1 MKKHISPSNNLKNL
15 NLIINSDTYKLAH
28 EDIGLLSRNEMRG
41 VRMLLEITKPDLI
54 LEENKILST
63 IIIFGGA
70 SITEESN
77 IKKRLENIEELIKKN
92 PKSILLKRNL
102 NRLENLLLMSH
113 YYQSAREFSKLAS
126 ISNQNKNCNSHVIVT
141 GGGPGIME
149 AANRGAF
156 EANCKSIGLNIS
168 LPNEQIPNA
177 FITPGLCFKFN
188 YFALRKIHFVMRSVA
203 AVFFPGG
210 FGTLD
215 ELFELLTLCQTGMK
229 TKIPIILFGRDYWN
243 KIINFEYFTMKFF
256 LHFSLGSNR
265 CLTSFRSKI
274 LIMKPID
281 NRFATNPLNN
291 LLKDWTLDSSFFK
304 ITASCLF
311 LVNYD
316 LRYLISL

>member
-1 MKKHISPSNNLKNL
+1 MNKTQKGISTKINNSKNL
-15 NLIINSDTYKLAH
+15 NLIINSDTYKLAY
-28 EDIGLLSRNEMRG
+28 EDIGLLNRNEMRG

-70 SITEESN
+70 SIAEESKTKEKIDD
-77 IKKRLENIEELIKKN
+77 IKKLIKKN
-92 PKSILLKRNL
+92 PSSVLLKRNL
-102 NRLENLLLMSH
+102 NRLENLLSMSH

-126 ISNQNKNCNSHVIVT
+126 INNQSKSCNSHVIVT

-188 YFALRKIHFVMRSVA
+188 YFALRKIHFVMRSIG

-215 ELFELLTLCQTGMK
+215 ELFELLTLRQTGMK
-229 TKIPIILFGRDYWN
+229 NKIPIILFGREYWD
-243 KIINFEYFTMKFF
+243 KIINFEY
-256 LHFSLGSNR
+256 LADLG
-265 CLTSFRSKI
+265 
-274 LIMKPID
+274 
-281 NRFATNPLNN
+281 
-291 LLKDWTLDSSFFK
+291 
-304 ITASCLF
+304 
-311 LVNYD
+311 
-316 LRYLISL
+316 LISDEHLNLFEYADTVREAWEIIKSSNISD

>member
-1 MKKHISPSNNLKNL
+1 MKKHMSPSNNLKNL

-70 SITEESN
+70 SIAEKSNTKKRIEN
-77 IKKRLENIEELIKKN
+77 IKELIKKN
-92 PKSILLKRNL
+92 HKSILLKRNL

-229 TKIPIILFGRDYWN
+229 TKIPIILFGRDYW
-243 KIINFEYFTMKFF
+243 I
-256 LHFSLGSNR
+256 R
-265 CLTSFRSKI
+265 
-274 LIMKPID
+274 
-281 NRFATNPLNN
+281 
-291 LLKDWTLDSSFFK
+291 
-304 ITASCLF
+304 
-311 LVNYD
+311 
-316 LRYLISL
+316 

>member
-1 MKKHISPSNNLKNL
+1 MNKTQKDISTKINNSKNL

-28 EDIGLLSRNEMRG
+28 EDIGLLNRNEMRG

-70 SITEESN
+70 SIAEESKTKEKIDD
-77 IKKRLENIEELIKKN
+77 IKKLIKKN
-92 PKSILLKRNL
+92 PSSVLLKRDL
-102 NRLENLLLMSH
+102 NRLENLLSISH

-126 ISNQNKNCNSHVIVT
+126 INNQSKSCNSHVIVT

-188 YFALRKIHFVMRSVA
+188 YFALRKIHFVMRSIG

-215 ELFELLTLCQTGMK
+215 ELFELLTLRQTGMK
-229 TKIPIILFGRDYWN
+229 NKIPIILFGKEYWD
-243 KIINFEYFTMKFF
+243 KIINFEY
-256 LHFSLGSNR
+256 LADLG
-265 CLTSFRSKI
+265 
-274 LIMKPID
+274 LISD
-281 NRFATNPLNN
+281 EHLN
-291 LLKDWTLDSSFFK
+291 LFEYAD
-304 ITASCLF
+304 TASEAWEIIKSS
-311 LVNYD
+311 N
-316 LRYLISL
+316 ISD

>member
-1 MKKHISPSNNLKNL
+1 MNKTKKRLSPEINNSKNL

-28 EDIGLLSRNEMRG
+28 EDINMLSRNEMRG

-54 LEENKILST
+54 LEENNILST

-70 SITEESN
+70 SITEESKTKEKIED
-77 IKKRLENIEELIKKN
+77 IKKLIKKN
-92 PKSILLKRNL
+92 PSSVLHKRKL
-102 NRLENLLLMSH
+102 NRLENLLSMSH

-126 ISNQNKNCNSHVIVT
+126 INNQSKSCNSHVIVT

-215 ELFELLTLCQTGMK
+215 ELFELLTLRQTGMK
-229 TKIPIILFGRDYWN
+229 NKIPIILFGKEYWE
-243 KIINFEYFTMKFF
+243 KLINFEYLADM
-256 LHFSLGSNR
+256 G
-265 CLTSFRSKI
+265 
-274 LIMKPID
+274 
-281 NRFATNPLNN
+281 
-291 LLKDWTLDSSFFK
+291 
-304 ITASCLF
+304 
-311 LVNYD
+311 
-316 LRYLISL
+316 LISDQNLNLFKYADSALEAWEIIKSSNSSN

>member
-1 MKKHISPSNNLKNL
+1 MNKTQKGISTKINNSKNL

-28 EDIGLLSRNEMRG
+28 EDIGLLNRNEMRG

-54 LEENKILST
+54 LEENKVLST

-70 SITEESN
+70 SIAEESKTKEKIDD
-77 IKKRLENIEELIKKN
+77 IKKLIKKN
-92 PKSILLKRNL
+92 PSSVLLKRNL

-126 ISNQNKNCNSHVIVT
+126 INNQSKSCNSHVIVT

-188 YFALRKIHFVMRSVA
+188 YFALRKIHFVMRSIG

-215 ELFELLTLCQTGMK
+215 ELFELLTLRQTGMK
-229 TKIPIILFGRDYWN
+229 NKIPIILFGREYWD
-243 KIINFEYFTMKFF
+243 KIINFEY
-256 LHFSLGSNR
+256 LADLG
-265 CLTSFRSKI
+265 
-274 LIMKPID
+274 LISD
-281 NRFATNPLNN
+281 EHLN
-291 LLKDWTLDSSFFK
+291 LFEYAD
-304 ITASCLF
+304 TASEAWEIIKSS
-311 LVNYD
+311 N
-316 LRYLISL
+316 ISV

>member
-1 MKKHISPSNNLKNL
+1 MKKNPISPKISNLKNL
-15 NLIINSDTYKLAH
+15 NLIINSDSYKLAH
-28 EDIGLLSRNEMRG
+28 EDISFLSRDEMRG

-54 LEENKILST
+54 LEANKILST

-77 IKKRLENIEELIKKN
+77 TKKRVKNIKKLIKKN
-92 PKSILLKRNL
+92 PTSIFLKRNL
-102 NRLENLLLMSH
+102 NRLENLLSMSH
-113 YYQSAREFSKLAS
+113 YYQSAMEFSKLAS
-126 ISNQNKNCNSHVIVT
+126 ISNQNKNYNSDVIVT

-188 YFALRKIHFVMRSVA
+188 YFALRKIHFVMRSIA

-215 ELFELLTLCQTGMK
+215 ELFELLTLRQTGMK
-229 TKIPIILFGRDYWN
+229 TKIPIILFGREYWD
-243 KIINFEYFTMKFF
+243 KIINFEYLADHGLIADEDLNLFEYADSASEAWEIIK
-256 LHFSLGSNR
+256 S
-265 CLTSFRSKI
+265 SKI
-274 LIMKPID
+274 K
-281 NRFATNPLNN
+281 
-291 LLKDWTLDSSFFK
+291 
-304 ITASCLF
+304 
-311 LVNYD
+311 V
-316 LRYLISL
+316 

>member
-1 MKKHISPSNNLKNL
+1 MNKTQKGISTKINNSKNL
-15 NLIINSDTYKLAH
+15 NLIINSDTYKLAY
-28 EDIGLLSRNEMRG
+28 EDIGLLNRNEMRG

-70 SITEESN
+70 SIAEESITKEKIDD
-77 IKKRLENIEELIKKN
+77 IKKLIKKN
-92 PKSILLKRNL
+92 PSSVLLKRNL
-102 NRLENLLLMSH
+102 NRLENLLSMSH
-113 YYQSAREFSKLAS
+113 YYQSAKEFSKLAS
-126 ISNQNKNCNSHVIVT
+126 INNQSKSCNSHVIVT

-188 YFALRKIHFVMRSVA
+188 YFALRKIHFVMRSIG

-215 ELFELLTLCQTGMK
+215 ELFELLTLRQTGMK
-229 TKIPIILFGRDYWN
+229 NKIPIILFGREYWD
-243 KIINFEYFTMKFF
+243 KIINFEY
-256 LHFSLGSNR
+256 LADLG
-265 CLTSFRSKI
+265 
-274 LIMKPID
+274 LISD
-281 NRFATNPLNN
+281 EHLN
-291 LLKDWTLDSSFFK
+291 LFEYAD
-304 ITASCLF
+304 TASEAWEIIKSS
-311 LVNYD
+311 N
-316 LRYLISL
+316 ISD

>member
-1 MKKHISPSNNLKNL
+1 MNKTKKGLSTKLNNSKDL
-15 NLIINSDTYKLAH
+15 NLIINSDTYKLAY
-28 EDIGLLSRNEMRG
+28 EDLGLLSRNEMRG

-70 SITEESN
+70 SIAEESK
-77 IKKRLENIEELIKKN
+77 IKKKIDDIKKLIKKN
-92 PKSILLKRNL
+92 PSSVLLKRNL
-102 NRLENLLLMSH
+102 NRLENLLSMSH

-126 ISNQNKNCNSHVIVT
+126 INNQSKSCNSHVIVT

-188 YFALRKIHFVMRSVA
+188 YFALRKIHFVMRSIG

-215 ELFELLTLCQTGMK
+215 ELFELLTLRQTGIK
-229 TKIPIILFGRDYWN
+229 NKIPIILFGREYWN
-243 KIINFEYFTMKFF
+243 KIINFEY
-256 LHFSLGSNR
+256 LADLG
-265 CLTSFRSKI
+265 
-274 LIMKPID
+274 LISD
-281 NRFATNPLNN
+281 EHLN
-291 LLKDWTLDSSFFK
+291 LFEYAD
-304 ITASCLF
+304 TASEAWEIIKSS
-311 LVNYD
+311 N
-316 LRYLISL
+316 ISD

>member
-1 MKKHISPSNNLKNL
+1 MKKNHISPKISNLKNL
-15 NLIINSDTYKLAH
+15 NLIINSESYKLAH
-28 EDIGLLSRNEMRG
+28 EDISFLSRDEMRG

-54 LEENKILST
+54 LEANKILST

-77 IKKRLENIEELIKKN
+77 TKKRVKNIKKLIKKN
-92 PKSILLKRNL
+92 PTSIFLKRNL
-102 NRLENLLLMSH
+102 NRLENLLSMSH
-113 YYQSAREFSKLAS
+113 YYQSAMEFSKLAS
-126 ISNQNKNCNSHVIVT
+126 ISNQNKNYNSDVIVT

-188 YFALRKIHFVMRSVA
+188 YFALRKIHFVMRSIA

-215 ELFELLTLCQTGMK
+215 ELFELLTLRQTGMK
-229 TKIPIILFGRDYWN
+229 TKIPIILFGKEYWD
-243 KIINFEYFTMKFF
+243 KIINFEYLADHGLIADEHLNLFEYADSASEAWEIIK
-256 LHFSLGSNR
+256 S
-265 CLTSFRSKI
+265 SKI
-274 LIMKPID
+274 
-281 NRFATNPLNN
+281 T
-291 LLKDWTLDSSFFK
+291 
-304 ITASCLF
+304 
-311 LVNYD
+311 V
-316 LRYLISL
+316 

>member
-1 MKKHISPSNNLKNL
+1 MKKNHISPKISNLKNL
-15 NLIINSDTYKLAH
+15 NLIINSESYKLAH
-28 EDIGLLSRNEMRG
+28 EDISFLSRDEMRG

-54 LEENKILST
+54 LEANKILST

-77 IKKRLENIEELIKKN
+77 TKKRVKNIKKLIKKN
-92 PKSILLKRNL
+92 PTSIFLKRNL
-102 NRLENLLLMSH
+102 NRLENLLSMSH

-126 ISNQNKNCNSHVIVT
+126 INNQSKSCNSHVIVT

-188 YFALRKIHFVMRSVA
+188 YFALRKIHFVMRSIG

-215 ELFELLTLCQTGMK
+215 ELFELLTLRQTGMK
-229 TKIPIILFGRDYWN
+229 NKIPIILFGREYWD
-243 KIINFEYFTMKFF
+243 KIINFEY
-256 LHFSLGSNR
+256 LADLG
-265 CLTSFRSKI
+265 
-274 LIMKPID
+274 
-281 NRFATNPLNN
+281 
-291 LLKDWTLDSSFFK
+291 
-304 ITASCLF
+304 
-311 LVNYD
+311 
-316 LRYLISL
+316 LISDDHLDLFKYADTACEAWEIIKSSNI

>member
-1 MKKHISPSNNLKNL
+1 MNKTERGISTKINNSKNL
-15 NLIINSDTYKLAH
+15 NLIINSDTYKLAY
-28 EDIGLLSRNEMRG
+28 EDIGLLNRNEMRG

-70 SITEESN
+70 SIAEESKTKEKIDD
-77 IKKRLENIEELIKKN
+77 IKKLIKKN
-92 PKSILLKRNL
+92 PSSVLLKRNL

-126 ISNQNKNCNSHVIVT
+126 INNQSKSCNSHVIVT

-188 YFALRKIHFVMRSVA
+188 YFALRKIHFVMRSIG

-215 ELFELLTLCQTGMK
+215 ELFELLTLRQTGMK
-229 TKIPIILFGRDYWN
+229 NKIPIILFGREYWD
-243 KIINFEYFTMKFF
+243 KIINFEY
-256 LHFSLGSNR
+256 LADLG
-265 CLTSFRSKI
+265 
-274 LIMKPID
+274 LISD
-281 NRFATNPLNN
+281 EHLN
-291 LLKDWTLDSSFFK
+291 LFEYAD
-304 ITASCLF
+304 TASEAWEIIKSS
-311 LVNYD
+311 N
-316 LRYLISL
+316 ISD

>member
-1 MKKHISPSNNLKNL
+1 MNKTQKGISTKINNSKNL
-15 NLIINSDTYKLAH
+15 NLIINSDTYKLAY
-28 EDIGLLSRNEMRG
+28 EDIGLLNRNEMRG

-54 LEENKILST
+54 LEEKKILST

-70 SITEESN
+70 SIAEESKTKEKIDD
-77 IKKRLENIEELIKKN
+77 IKKLIKKN
-92 PKSILLKRNL
+92 PSSVLLKRNL

-126 ISNQNKNCNSHVIVT
+126 INNQSKSCNSHVIVT

-188 YFALRKIHFVMRSVA
+188 YFALRKIHFVMRSIG

-215 ELFELLTLCQTGMK
+215 ELFELLTLSQTGMK
-229 TKIPIILFGRDYWN
+229 NKIPIILFGREYWD
-243 KIINFEYFTMKFF
+243 KIINFEY
-256 LHFSLGSNR
+256 LADLG
-265 CLTSFRSKI
+265 
-274 LIMKPID
+274 LISD
-281 NRFATNPLNN
+281 EHLN
-291 LLKDWTLDSSFFK
+291 LFEYAD
-304 ITASCLF
+304 TASEAWEII
-311 LVNYD
+311 NSSN
-316 LRYLISL
+316 ISD

>member
-1 MKKHISPSNNLKNL
+1 MNKTQKGISTKINNSKNL
-15 NLIINSDTYKLAH
+15 NLIINSDTYKLAY
-28 EDIGLLSRNEMRG
+28 EDIGLLNRNEMRG

-70 SITEESN
+70 SIAEESKTKEKIDD
-77 IKKRLENIEELIKKN
+77 IKKLIKKN
-92 PKSILLKRNL
+92 PSSVLLKRNL
-102 NRLENLLLMSH
+102 NRLENLLSMSH

-126 ISNQNKNCNSHVIVT
+126 INNQSKSCNSHVIVT

-188 YFALRKIHFVMRSVA
+188 YFALRKIHFVMRSIG

-215 ELFELLTLCQTGMK
+215 ELFELLTLRQTGMK
-229 TKIPIILFGRDYWN
+229 NKIPIILFGREYWD
-243 KIINFEYFTMKFF
+243 KIINFEY
-256 LHFSLGSNR
+256 LADLG
-265 CLTSFRSKI
+265 
-274 LIMKPID
+274 LISD
-281 NRFATNPLNN
+281 EHLNLFEYAN
-291 LLKDWTLDSSFFK
+291 
-304 ITASCLF
+304 TASEAWEIIKSS
-311 LVNYD
+311 N
-316 LRYLISL
+316 ISD

>member
-1 MKKHISPSNNLKNL
+1 MNKTQKGISTKINNSKNL
-15 NLIINSDTYKLAH
+15 NLIINSDTYKLAY
-28 EDIGLLSRNEMRG
+28 EDIGLLNRNEMRG

-70 SITEESN
+70 SIAEESKTKEKIDD
-77 IKKRLENIEELIKKN
+77 IKKLIKKN
-92 PKSILLKRNL
+92 PSSVLLKRNL
-102 NRLENLLLMSH
+102 NRLENLLSMSH
-113 YYQSAREFSKLAS
+113 YYQSAREFSMLAS
-126 ISNQNKNCNSHVIVT
+126 INNQSKSCNSHVIVT

-188 YFALRKIHFVMRSVA
+188 YFALRKIHFVMRSIG

-215 ELFELLTLCQTGMK
+215 ELFELLTLRQTGMK
-229 TKIPIILFGRDYWN
+229 NKIPIILFGREYWD
-243 KIINFEYFTMKFF
+243 KIINFEY
-256 LHFSLGSNR
+256 LADLG
-265 CLTSFRSKI
+265 
-274 LIMKPID
+274 LISD
-281 NRFATNPLNN
+281 EHLN
-291 LLKDWTLDSSFFK
+291 LFEYAD
-304 ITASCLF
+304 TASEAWEIIKSS
-311 LVNYD
+311 N
-316 LRYLISL
+316 ISD

>member
-1 MKKHISPSNNLKNL
+1 MNKTQKGISTKINNSKNL
-15 NLIINSDTYKLAH
+15 NLIINSDTYKLAY
-28 EDIGLLSRNEMRG
+28 EDIGLLNRNEMRG

-70 SITEESN
+70 SIAEESKTKEKIDD
-77 IKKRLENIEELIKKN
+77 IKKLIKKN
-92 PKSILLKRNL
+92 PSSVLLKRNL
-102 NRLENLLLMSH
+102 NRLENLLSMSH

-126 ISNQNKNCNSHVIVT
+126 INNQSKSCNSHVIVT

-188 YFALRKIHFVMRSVA
+188 YFALRKIHFVMRSIG

-215 ELFELLTLCQTGMK
+215 ELFELLTLRQTGMK
-229 TKIPIILFGRDYWN
+229 NKIPIILFGKEYWD
-243 KIINFEYFTMKFF
+243 KIINFEYLVDHGLIADEHLNLFEYADSASEAWEIIK
-256 LHFSLGSNR
+256 S
-265 CLTSFRSKI
+265 SKI
-274 LIMKPID
+274 
-281 NRFATNPLNN
+281 T
-291 LLKDWTLDSSFFK
+291 
-304 ITASCLF
+304 
-311 LVNYD
+311 V
-316 LRYLISL
+316 

>member
-1 MKKHISPSNNLKNL
+1 MNKTQKGISTKINNSKNL
-15 NLIINSDTYKLAH
+15 NLIINSNTYKLAH
-28 EDIGLLSRNEMRG
+28 EDIGLLNRNEMRG

-70 SITEESN
+70 SIAEESKTKEKIDD
-77 IKKRLENIEELIKKN
+77 IKKLIKKN
-92 PKSILLKRNL
+92 PSSVLLKRNL
-102 NRLENLLLMSH
+102 NKLENLLLMSH

-126 ISNQNKNCNSHVIVT
+126 INKQSKSCNSHVIVT

-188 YFALRKIHFVMRSVA
+188 YFALRKIHFVMRSIG

-215 ELFELLTLCQTGMK
+215 ELFELLTLRQTGMK
-229 TKIPIILFGRDYWN
+229 NKIPIILFGREYWD
-243 KIINFEYFTMKFF
+243 KIINFEY
-256 LHFSLGSNR
+256 LADLG
-265 CLTSFRSKI
+265 
-274 LIMKPID
+274 LISD
-281 NRFATNPLNN
+281 QHLN
-291 LLKDWTLDSSFFK
+291 LFEYAD
-304 ITASCLF
+304 TASEAWEIINSF
-311 LVNYD
+311 N
-316 LRYLISL
+316 ISD

>member
-1 MKKHISPSNNLKNL
+1 MNKTQKGISTKINNSKNL

-28 EDIGLLSRNEMRG
+28 EDIGLLNRNEMRG

-54 LEENKILST
+54 LKENKILST

-70 SITEESN
+70 SIAEESKTKEKIDD
-77 IKKRLENIEELIKKN
+77 IKKLIKKN
-92 PKSILLKRNL
+92 PSSVLLKRNL
-102 NRLENLLLMSH
+102 NRLENLLSMSH

-126 ISNQNKNCNSHVIVT
+126 INNQSKSCNSHVIVT

-188 YFALRKIHFVMRSVA
+188 YFALRKIHFVMRSIG

-215 ELFELLTLCQTGMK
+215 ELFELLTLRQTGMK
-229 TKIPIILFGRDYWN
+229 NKIPIILFGREYWD
-243 KIINFEYFTMKFF
+243 KIINFEY
-256 LHFSLGSNR
+256 LADLG
-265 CLTSFRSKI
+265 
-274 LIMKPID
+274 LISD
-281 NRFATNPLNN
+281 EHLN
-291 LLKDWTLDSSFFK
+291 LFEYAD
-304 ITASCLF
+304 TASEAWEIIKSS
-311 LVNYD
+311 N
-316 LRYLISL
+316 ISD

>member
-1 MKKHISPSNNLKNL
+1 MIKLRELGLIPYNEELRPLLNMNKTEKGISTKIDNSKNL

-28 EDIGLLSRNEMRG
+28 EDIGLLNRNEMRG

-70 SITEESN
+70 SIAEESKTKEKIDD
-77 IKKRLENIEELIKKN
+77 IKKLIKKN
-92 PKSILLKRNL
+92 PSSVLLKRNL
-102 NRLENLLLMSH
+102 NRLENLLSMSH

-126 ISNQNKNCNSHVIVT
+126 INNQSKSCNSHVIVT

-188 YFALRKIHFVMRSVA
+188 YFALRKIHFVMRSIG

-215 ELFELLTLCQTGMK
+215 ELFELLTLRQTGMK
-229 TKIPIILFGRDYWN
+229 NKIPIILFGREYWD
-243 KIINFEYFTMKFF
+243 KIINFEY
-256 LHFSLGSNR
+256 LADLG
-265 CLTSFRSKI
+265 
-274 LIMKPID
+274 LISD
-281 NRFATNPLNN
+281 EHLN
-291 LLKDWTLDSSFFK
+291 LFEYAD
-304 ITASCLF
+304 TASEAWEIIKSS
-311 LVNYD
+311 N
-316 LRYLISL
+316 ISD

>member
-1 MKKHISPSNNLKNL
+1 MKKTKKVPAPKINNSKNL
-15 NLIINSDTYKLAH
+15 NLIINSDNYKLAY
-28 EDIGLLSRNEMRG
+28 EDISLLSRNEMRG

-70 SITEESN
+70 SITEESDTKTR
-77 IKKRLENIEELIKKN
+77 IKNIEELIKKN

-126 ISNQNKNCNSHVIVT
+126 INNQNKNCNSHVIVT

-156 EANCKSIGLNIS
+156 EANCKSIGLNIT

-188 YFALRKIHFVMRSVA
+188 YFALRKIHFVMRSIA

-215 ELFELLTLCQTGMK
+215 ELFELLTLRQTGMK
-229 TKIPIILFGRDYWN
+229 NKIPIILFGREYWQRV
-243 KIINFEYFTMKFF
+243 INFEY
-256 LHFSLGSNR
+256 LADLG
-265 CLTSFRSKI
+265 
-274 LIMKPID
+274 
-281 NRFATNPLNN
+281 
-291 LLKDWTLDSSFFK
+291 
-304 ITASCLF
+304 
-311 LVNYD
+311 
-316 LRYLISL
+316 LISDSHLDLFEYADTPLEAWEIIKLSNKSD

>member
-1 MKKHISPSNNLKNL
+1 MKKHISPKINNLKNL

-28 EDIGLLSRNEMRG
+28 EDIDFLSRNEMRG

-70 SITEESN
+70 SITEESKTKEKIDD
-77 IKKRLENIEELIKKN
+77 IKKLIKKN
-92 PKSILLKRNL
+92 PSSFLLKRNL
-102 NRLENLLLMSH
+102 NRLENLLSMSH
-113 YYQSAREFSKLAS
+113 YYQSAMEFSKLAS
-126 ISNQNKNCNSHVIVT
+126 ISNQNKNYNSDVIVT

-188 YFALRKIHFVMRSVA
+188 YFALRKIHFVMRSIA

-215 ELFELLTLCQTGMK
+215 ELFELLTLRQTGMK
-229 TKIPIILFGRDYWN
+229 TKIPIILFGREYWD
-243 KIINFEYFTMKFF
+243 KIINFEYLADHGLIADEHLNLFKYADSASEAWEIIK
-256 LHFSLGSNR
+256 L
-265 CLTSFRSKI
+265 SK
-274 LIMKPID
+274 
-281 NRFATNPLNN
+281 NT
-291 LLKDWTLDSSFFK
+291 
-304 ITASCLF
+304 
-311 LVNYD
+311 V
-316 LRYLISL
+316 

>member
-1 MKKHISPSNNLKNL
+1 MKKKQKGISTKINNSKNL
-15 NLIINSDTYKLAH
+15 NLIINSDTYKLAYR
-28 EDIGLLSRNEMRG
+28 DIGLLNRNEMRG

-70 SITEESN
+70 SISEESKTKEKIED
-77 IKKRLENIEELIKKN
+77 IKKLIKKN
-92 PKSILLKRNL
+92 PSSVLLKRNL
-102 NRLENLLLMSH
+102 NRLENLLSMSH

-126 ISNQNKNCNSHVIVT
+126 INNQSKSCNSHVIVT

-168 LPNEQIPNA
+168 LPNEQIPNP

-188 YFALRKIHFVMRSVA
+188 YFALRKIHFVMRSIG

-215 ELFELLTLCQTGMK
+215 ELFELLTLRQTGMK
-229 TKIPIILFGRDYWN
+229 NKIPIILFGREYWD
-243 KIINFEYFTMKFF
+243 KIINFEY
-256 LHFSLGSNR
+256 LADLG
-265 CLTSFRSKI
+265 
-274 LIMKPID
+274 LISD
-281 NRFATNPLNN
+281 EHLN
-291 LLKDWTLDSSFFK
+291 LFEYAD
-304 ITASCLF
+304 TASEAWEIIKSS
-311 LVNYD
+311 N
-316 LRYLISL
+316 ISD

>member
-1 MKKHISPSNNLKNL
+1 MNKRQKGISTKINNSKNL
-15 NLIINSDTYKLAH
+15 NLIINSDTYKLAY
-28 EDIGLLSRNEMRG
+28 EDIGLLNRNEMRG

-54 LEENKILST
+54 LEENKVLST

-70 SITEESN
+70 SIAEESKTKEKIDD
-77 IKKRLENIEELIKKN
+77 IKKLIKKN
-92 PKSILLKRNL
+92 PSSVLLKRNL
-102 NRLENLLLMSH
+102 SRLENLLSMSH

-126 ISNQNKNCNSHVIVT
+126 INNQSKSCNSHVIVT

-188 YFALRKIHFVMRSVA
+188 YFALRKIHFVMRSIG

-215 ELFELLTLCQTGMK
+215 ELFELLTLRQTGMK
-229 TKIPIILFGRDYWN
+229 NKIPIILFGREYWD
-243 KIINFEYFTMKFF
+243 KIINFEY
-256 LHFSLGSNR
+256 LADLGLIEDEHLNLFEYADTALEAWEIIKSSN
-265 CLTSFRSKI
+265 I
-274 LIMKPID
+274 
-281 NRFATNPLNN
+281 
-291 LLKDWTLDSSFFK
+291 
-304 ITASCLF
+304 
-311 LVNYD
+311 
-316 LRYLISL
+316 